1 MSDDRCMV
9 KVHALSWASARWYY
23 WRHVVV
29 RCKSILCS
37 IRPCRPSPGVTHDLA
52 ATLEH
57 FDGILF
63 LPSILEAQRL
73 KGSNQDVS
81 EVPGEK
87 GLPSGARYRLYFYPG
102 STLQLVLGHAPAA
115 STKLFGQ
122 MSAAA

>member
-1 MSDDRCMV
+1 MRC
-9 KVHALSWASARWYY
+9 R
-23 WRHVVV
+23 
-29 RCKSILCS
+29 SILAPS
-37 IRPCRPSPGVTHDLA
+37 VPCRPSPGVTHDLT

-57 FDGILF
+57 FDDISF
-63 LPSILEAQRL
+63 LPVILEAQRL

-87 GLPSGARYRLYFYPG
+87 GLPSRARYRPYFYPG

-115 STKLFGQ
+115 CTIPSGQ